1 MPFDLSQFTGTFL
14 YAFTTLFPVV
24 DPIGAGM
31 LFLAM
36 TMSAKRQER
45 QILATR
51 VAMYSVLMLFVSLWA
66 GSFVLRFFGI
76 SVPVLR
82 VAGGLV
88 LAISGWR
95 TLNQPDSSKND
106 DQDKV
111 AFVGREQLIKKAFYP
126 LTLPLT
132 IGPGAIAVSTAIGS
146 TLEPHVANILAVNLA
161 ALAICLCIF
170 LSFRYSDRITARLG
184 ATGSDAIV
192 RIFSFIMICIGLQI
206 LWTGIAEL
214 VVEVSKKV

>member
-1 MPFDLSQFTGTFL
+1 MPFDFGHITSTFF
-14 YAFTTLFPVV
+14 YSYSTLFPVV

-31 LFLAM
+31 IFLAM
-36 TMSAKRQER
+36 TITASRQER
-45 QILATR
+45 YILSTR
-51 VAMYSVLMLFVSLWA
+51 VAIYSFCMLFVSLWA

-82 VAGGLV
+82 VGGGLV
-88 LAISGWR
+88 LAISGWK
-95 TLNQPDSSKND
+95 TLNQPESSKSS

-111 AFVGREQLIKKAFYP
+111 TVVSKAELIKKAFYP

-146 TLEPHVANILAVNLA
+146 SIEMNVGNVISVNLA
-161 ALAICLCIF
+161 ALAIALTVLVC
-170 LSFRYSDRITARLG
+170 FRYSDRITAKLG

-192 RIFSFIMICIGLQI
+192 RIFSFIMICLGLQI
-206 LWTGIAEL
+206 LWTGISEL
-214 VVEVSKKV
+214 VVEISGKL